1 MVDNSTTVSYTRRA
15 KKRGVNP
22 LFYVAKITQKN
33 NQKDKKV
40 LTGILK
46 GCII

>member
-1 MVDNSTTVSYTRRA
+1 MV
-15 KKRGVNP
+15 KKREQP
-22 LFYVAKITQKN
+22 LFYVAKMTQKN
-33 NQKDKKV
+33 NQKVKKDDKKV